1 MKKHFLI
8 FVALV
13 IISIPVTAAAQIRSA
28 DLIGFEKAE
37 YVTGKVSLSADGAM
51 VMVRDLA
58 TKYNKTLVIYLARG
72 FEADDSIKVGEIM
85 AGTTGNMT
93 FDAPAGNLEEM
104 DSVVIR
110 VPEWTV
116 PVALGVLR

>member
-1 MKKHFLI
+1 MRKFFLL

-13 IISIPVTAAAQIRSA
+13 IIAVPVTGAAQARSA
-28 DLIGFEKAE
+28 NLIGFEKAE
-37 YVTGKVSLSADGAM
+37 YVTGKVNLSADGSM

-58 TKYNKTLVIYLARG
+58 TKYNKTLVIYLAKG

-85 AGTTGNMT
+85 PGTTGNMT
-93 FDAPAGNLEEM
+93 FDAPAENLEEM
-104 DSVVIR
+104 DSVIIR
-110 VPEWTV
+110 VPDWTV